1 VVGRASPGRQKH
13 VRERFPQWWA
23 TSSKHPVVG
32 EPCRMRKTRC
42 DISEKPVCSEC
53 VRRGRSTACVLR
65 TKARVKRYGN
75 LSRGHTD
82 GEVGRSATPQK
93 HPS

>member
-1 VVGRASPGRQKH
+1 MYVSVSPQS
-13 VRERFPQWWA
+13 QA
-23 TSSKHPVVG
+23 TSPKHPVVG

-53 VRRGRSTACVLR
+53 VRRGKASACVLR
-65 TKARVKRYGN
+65 TKARVKRCGP

-82 GEVGRSATPQK
+82 GEAGRSATLRT
-93 HPS
+93 HPP